1 MIFAM
6 GIMPLLLALAA
17 AAPAT
22 AAARGYT
29 ITDFDRVE
37 VDGPFQ
43 VSLTTGLA
51 SGARAVGSQGAIDRL
66 SVEVQGRTLRIRVN
80 RSSWGG
86 YPGDATGPV
95 RIEATTRELR
105 SGAVVGSGGLAI
117 DKAKGLR
124 VDLSVSGSGQVSLAN
139 ADTDNLVIGLLG
151 SGR

>member
-22 AAARGYT
+22 AAERRYT

-86 YPGDATGPV
+86 YPGDATGPGDV
-95 RIEATTRELR
+95 EVLGTPSCTVEAL
-105 SGAVVGSGGLAI
+105 GSGGV
-117 DKAKGLR
+117 KC
-124 VDLSVSGSGQVSLAN
+124 
-139 ADTDNLVIGLLG
+139 
-151 SGR
+151 GRR